1 MSDVEKNSESRMRK
15 FCKCMRCYYLGF
27 TFLLGQTCMFI
38 KIWIMVLYSIF
49 SLEKKNQ
56 YL

>member
-49 SLEKKNQ
+49 SLGKKNQ